1 MRMLGY
7 DDRMP
12 ANKPTAS
19 WWAHV
24 DPSRVPLPNGTEVE
38 TRVDRAHDDRVI
50 PQGTVGRV
58 QAHANGRF
66 EVKLVGWGVVAF
78 AREEIAPR
86 KIGQARYAMR
96 REAAWQ
102 ALERCVVLDAV
113 VGSRAWGLS
122 DEGSDVDARGAF
134 VLPFA
139 WTIGLVDVPTDLVSD
154 DGSATYWEID
164 KLVRQALRADP
175 NTLELLFVPS
185 VRARDEMGEW
195 ILAAR
200 SAFASQKI
208 YGSFGR
214 YALSQLE
221 KLEQTRRLV
230 DHRARVV
237 EWVRADPRLGLDA
250 LAERLAAASNE
261 VVDADARLRAK
272 QHIQQLYRSMHD
284 QGLLDACDLAALVR
298 YAAQG
303 DAVDELPR
311 EQRPKNAYNL
321 LRLIATATE
330 WLKTGEPRLR
340 VEEPLR
346 EELLA
351 IKRGDVALTDVLER
365 AERMMPELERAR
377 EASKLP
383 REPNV
388 AAADAL
394 LRRIRAEA
402 ARRHFDGAAGPFGKD
417 APALPL
423 AVAEEQP

>member
-1 MRMLGY
+1 
-7 DDRMP
+7 MP
-12 ANKPTAS
+12 ANKPTAN

-24 DPSRVPLPNGTEVE
+24 DPARVPLPNGTEVE
-38 TRVDRAHDDRVI
+38 TRVNRVHDGRVI

-58 QAHANGRF
+58 QRQAEGRF

-78 AREEIAPR
+78 ARDEIAPR
-86 KIGQARYAMR
+86 KLGQARYAMR

-102 ALERCVVLDAV
+102 ALKPCVVLQAV

-134 VLPFA
+134 VLPFG
-139 WTIGLVDVPTDLVSD
+139 WTIGLVDPPADLVSD

-185 VRARDEMGEW
+185 ARATDELGEW

-200 SAFASQKI
+200 NAFVSQRI

-214 YALSQLE
+214 YALSQLK
-221 KLEQTRRLV
+221 KLEHTRRLV

-237 EWVRADPRLGLDA
+237 EWLRADPKLDLDA
-250 LAERLAAASNE
+250 LSARLAAVTSGS
-261 VVDADARLRAK
+261 ADANALLHAK

-284 QGLLDACDLAALVR
+284 QGLLDACDLAALAR
-298 YAAQG
+298 YSMRG
-303 DAVDELPR
+303 DAVDDLPR

-321 LRLIATATE
+321 LRLMATATE
-330 WLKTGEPRLR
+330 WLRTGDPRLT
-340 VEEPLR
+340 VEGQLR
-346 EELLA
+346 DELLA
-351 IKRGDVALTDVLER
+351 IKRGEVQLADVLER
-365 AERMMPELERAR
+365 GEQMMPELEAAR

-383 REPNV
+383 REPDV
-388 AAADAL
+388 SAADEL
-394 LRRIRAEA
+394 LRRVRREA
-402 ARRHFDGAAGPFGKD
+402 ARRHFDGVAGPFGKA
-417 APALPL
+417 APELPL
-423 AVAEEQP
+423 AVSEAEK